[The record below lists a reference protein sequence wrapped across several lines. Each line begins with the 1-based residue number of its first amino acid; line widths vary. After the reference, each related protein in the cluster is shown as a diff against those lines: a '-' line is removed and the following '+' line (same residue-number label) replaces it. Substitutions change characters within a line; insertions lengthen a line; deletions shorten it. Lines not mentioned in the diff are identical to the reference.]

1 MARDL
6 ATDDLLIEQGEPAM
20 EAYLIIGG
28 RAEILLNDVK
38 IAEVGEGD
46 IVGEAALF
54 KGSNYGASVRAVTP
68 LTVQPITPDIL
79 DEKIKACDPMLRA
92 LIRMM
97 MIRLRKTNQELG
109 NLRNSAV

>member
-1 MARDL
+1 MSRDL

-20 EAYLIIGG
+20 EAFLIIGG
-28 RAEILLNDVK
+28 RAEVLLNNVK
-38 IAEVGEGD
+38 IADVGEGD

-54 KGSNYGASVRAVTP
+54 KGSNYGASVRAATP
-68 LTVQPITPDIL
+68 LTVQAITPDVL

-97 MIRLRKTNQELG
+97 MIRLRKANNELG
-109 NLRNSAV
+109 ELKNSVS